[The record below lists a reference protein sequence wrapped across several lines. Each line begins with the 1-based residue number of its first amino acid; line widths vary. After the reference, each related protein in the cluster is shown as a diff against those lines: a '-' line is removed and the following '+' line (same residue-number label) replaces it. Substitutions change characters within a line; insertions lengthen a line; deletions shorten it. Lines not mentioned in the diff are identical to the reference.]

1 MSIQYTTALRPLSLG
16 GLVIAAIALSPLALA
31 EGAEHRG
38 LYLGAG
44 AGFGSLE
51 NDRDEVADFVEGGV
65 EDFDIDDD
73 DNVTK
78 FFVGYDLNRY
88 LAVEGFYSD
97 LGEVRLKGNDA
108 VNAELESQAY
118 GASLVGKLPLTDWFT
133 LFGKAGLAHWETQ
146 TNGNLGNFQQEL
158 SDQDGTD
165 PVYGVGAQFQLD
177 PMLLRAE
184 YERYDFDSDYTVDAF
199 TASVG
204 WRF

>member
-1 MSIQYTTALRPLSLG
+1 MSFTSLSALRPLSLG
-16 GLVIAAIALSPLALA
+16 GLAIAAVALSPLAIA
-31 EGAEHRG
+31 QGDDHRG

-44 AGFGSLE
+44 TGFGSLE
-51 NDRDEVADFVEGGV
+51 NDQDEVADFVEGGV

-78 FFVGYDLNRY
+78 LFVGYDLNRY
-88 LAVEGFYSD
+88 LAAEAFYSD
-97 LGEVRLKGNDA
+97 LGQVRLRGNDFA
-108 VNAELESQAY
+108 NAELESKAF

-133 LFGKAGLAHWETQ
+133 LFGKAGLAHWETEI
-146 TNGNLGNFQQEL
+146 NGNIGNFQHRL

-165 PVYGVGAQFQLD
+165 PVYGAGAQFQLD
-177 PMLLRAE
+177 PLLLRAE